1 MSADREN
8 IILVGMPG
16 AGKSTIGVVLAKVLG
31 YDFIDPD
38 LLIQKEKGKFLWQI
52 IDEEGLE
59 GFNAIEEKVNSKIR
73 AAHSVIAPGG
83 SVVYGPAAMEHLK
96 SIGTVV
102 YLDVDLELLEKR
114 VGNLER
120 RGVVKK
126 TGQTIKQLYEERLP
140 LYKKYAD
147 IIVHENNDSI
157 SETVASIVE
166 KVRELKTE
174 TEKNAF
180 E

>member
-1 MSADREN
+1 MEKEN
-8 IILVGMPG
+8 IILTGMPG
-16 AGKSTIGVVLAKVLG
+16 AGKSTIGIVLAKVLG

-52 IDEEGLE
+52 IDEVGME
-59 GFNAIEEKVNSKIR
+59 GFNAIEEEINSKIQ
-73 AAHSVIAPGG
+73 AVHSVIAPGG
-83 SVVYGPAAMEHLK
+83 SVVYGPKAMEHLK

-114 VGNLER
+114 IGNLER

-126 TGQTIKQLYEERLP
+126 TGQTLKHLYDERLP
-140 LYKKYAD
+140 LYHKYAD
-147 IIVHENNDSI
+147 VIIHEHNDSI

-166 KVRELKTE
+166 ELGKL
-174 TEKNAF
+174 KKR
-180 E
+180 

>member
-1 MSADREN
+1 MTAEKEN

-16 AGKSTIGVVLAKVLG
+16 AGKSTIGIVLAKVLG
-31 YDFIDPD
+31 YDFVDPD

-52 IDEEGLE
+52 IDEVGLE
-59 GFNAIEEKVNSKIR
+59 GFNAIEEEVNSRIQAVR
-73 AAHSVIAPGG
+73 SVIAPGG
-83 SVVYGPAAMEHLK
+83 SVVYGIRAMEHLK
-96 SIGTVV
+96 EIGTVV

-126 TGQTIKQLYEERLP
+126 AGQTLAQLYKERLP

-147 IIVHENNDSI
+147 VIVHESNDSI
-157 SETVASIVE
+157 SETVAVIVD
-166 KVRELKTE
+166 KIGKLK
-174 TEKNAF
+174 NV
-180 E
+180 